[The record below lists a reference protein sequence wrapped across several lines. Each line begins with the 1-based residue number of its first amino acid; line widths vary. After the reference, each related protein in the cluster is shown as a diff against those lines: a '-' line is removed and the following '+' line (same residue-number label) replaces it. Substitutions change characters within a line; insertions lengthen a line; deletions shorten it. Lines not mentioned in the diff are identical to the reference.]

1 MVPGLLQPHPPTK
14 VQPMAA
20 VGWRV
25 ALPDPFLYSLPAPYS
40 GVVHKDLGVM
50 WEAARDPTLRDGGQV
65 SAMA

>member
-1 MVPGLLQPHPPTK
+1 MVPGLLQPRPPTK

-50 WEAARDPTLRDGGQV
+50 
-65 SAMA
+65 